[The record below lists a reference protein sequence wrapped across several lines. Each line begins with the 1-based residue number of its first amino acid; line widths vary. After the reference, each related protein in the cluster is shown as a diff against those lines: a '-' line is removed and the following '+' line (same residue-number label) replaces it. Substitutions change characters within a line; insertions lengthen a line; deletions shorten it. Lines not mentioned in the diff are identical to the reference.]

1 MNRLYISF
9 CGVLLGASL
18 AVGLAPAVAEAE
30 ASPADTII
38 QNAPATA
45 TGQLLGLFTP
55 ANQLEKDIL
64 ATALLDVEGRQ
75 LHQAAMAGDASARAR
90 RKEIAD
96 QINAYEA
103 QYTSLR
109 DAGTPFGYQWRVLSG
124 AMQSAPAENLIPPI
138 RELYEARYGTR
149 DAATREQAAQFFAA
163 QQAAGEQAK
172 RNREAQ
178 AKADEQAQ
186 AACRAAADGTR
197 FDPNDVSKALRWWV
211 ARTRE
216 LGTAQRSGNQLRIDA
231 ARQQFARQLRC
242 PLNQRVRYTFR
253 VQKHPI
259 RNDPAISA
267 SGVLVGI
274 YHEGKGGVIKVGAQR
289 DSRRID
295 YTESA
300 PILLRA
306 GKDID
311 PAVLPQLDMDS
322 TFVASARVAKTGV
335 LGGTSLRSPTLI
347 LFVDDLQV
355 EQIKR

>member
-1 MNRLYISF
+1 MNRLYTSF
-9 CGVLLGASL
+9 CGALLGASL
-18 AVGLAPAVAEAE
+18 VAGLAPTTACAE

-45 TGQLLGLFTP
+45 SSQLLGLFVP

-75 LHQAAMAGDASARAR
+75 LHQAAMAGDTSARAR
-90 RKEIAD
+90 RREIAD
-96 QINAYEA
+96 QVNAYEA

-124 AMQSAPAENLIPPI
+124 AMQSAPSENLIPPI
-138 RELYEARYGTR
+138 RVLYEAKYGAR
-149 DAATREQAAQFFAA
+149 DAAAREQSARFFAA
-163 QQAAGEQAK
+163 DQAAAEQAK
-172 RNREAQ
+172 QNREAQ
-178 AKADEQAQ
+178 ARVTEQAQ

-197 FDPNDVSKALRWWV
+197 FDPNDINKALRWWV

-216 LGTAQRSGNQLRIDA
+216 LGTAQRSGNQLRVDA
-231 ARQQFARQLRC
+231 ARQQFARHLRC

-259 RNDPAISA
+259 RDDPAISA
-267 SGVLVGI
+267 AGVLVGI
-274 YHEGKGGVIKVGAQR
+274 HHQGKDGVIKVGAQR
-289 DSRRID
+289 DSRGID

-311 PAVLPQLDMDS
+311 PAVLPKLSMGS

-335 LGGTSLRSPTLI
+335 LGATSLRSPTLI
-347 LFVDDLQV
+347 LFVDDVRV
-355 EQIKR
+355 EQVRQ